1 MTWESGRHLT
11 WNGGAPIPGG
21 ESAYIDATTSAR
33 WPFNATVALLLGIG
47 LGALVL
53 GFIADDGGVW
63 NIGRR
68 AVFELGRNPVPRL
81 LELIV
86 YSWGWLA
93 AMAIDLMLL
102 IVAARFLPSNWPGS
116 RIAS

>member
-63 NIGRR
+63 NLVRW
-68 AVFELGRNPVPRL
+68 AVFENGKPLGPRIIPL
-81 LELIV
+81 LAYSWEWLLGMAGDLVLIV
-86 YSWGWLA
+86 LA
-93 AMAIDLMLL
+93 
-102 IVAARFLPSNWPGS
+102 VKFLPKKWPWAKTES
-116 RIAS
+116 